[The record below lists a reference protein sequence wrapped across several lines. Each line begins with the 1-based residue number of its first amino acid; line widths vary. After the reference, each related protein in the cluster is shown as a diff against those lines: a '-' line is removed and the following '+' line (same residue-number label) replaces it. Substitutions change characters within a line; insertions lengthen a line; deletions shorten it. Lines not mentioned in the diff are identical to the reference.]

1 MADAPLRRHHPAA
14 PLDRADVLAALGADG
29 ATRPVTVAQLRGSRL
44 VSVRDLGAV
53 GDGGSHPLAERFA
66 TLAAA
71 RRAFPRAES
80 LADELD
86 WAATQAGIDLL
97 AAGGGGTL
105 LSPAG
110 TYRCNRTL
118 TFPECREFGARGAEV
133 NWLGEGKYATTYH
146 WPQDLGPGGFAVLCP
161 RREEADGMYEGV
173 WQDLGLLGPGLAA
186 PGPGESPARMDGWG
200 WGARRRMVR
209 CAASRFRAGLSLV
222 GDHARFEDVVSRE
235 CYYAV
240 HFPRPSRYSTATC
253 CSRNACSPA
262 AAWPPSGFRRRRRWA
277 AARCWPATSAGRPTA
292 S

>member
-29 ATRPVTVAQLRGSRL
+29 ATRPVTVTPTQGQP
-44 VSVRDLGAV
+44 GARC
-53 GDGGSHPLAERFA
+53 GTSARSA
-66 TLAAA
+66 MAAA
-71 RRAFPRAES
+71 IRWPSASPPWRPRAGPFPGPRAWQEV
-80 LADELD
+80 ELD

-133 NWLGEGKYATTYH
+133 NWLGEGKYTTTYH

-173 WQDLGLLGPGLAA
+173 WQDLGLLGPRAGGARAGGEPGADGWLGLRGDGGGWSAA
-186 PGPGESPARMDGWG
+186 PPAASGPG
-200 WGARRRMVR
+200 
-209 CAASRFRAGLSLV
+209 
-222 GDHARFEDVVSRE
+222 
-235 CYYAV
+235 
-240 HFPRPSRYSTATC
+240 
-253 CSRNACSPA
+253 
-262 AAWPPSGFRRRRRWA
+262 
-277 AARCWPATSAGRPTA
+277 
-292 S
+292 